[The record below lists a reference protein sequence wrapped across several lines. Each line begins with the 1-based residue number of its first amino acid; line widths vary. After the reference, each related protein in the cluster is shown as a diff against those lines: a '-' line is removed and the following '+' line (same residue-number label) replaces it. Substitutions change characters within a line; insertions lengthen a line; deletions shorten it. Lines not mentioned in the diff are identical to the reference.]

1 MNRNELMGKLNLS
14 NRSRIYVFV
23 LAIIIRIFL
32 TLLEQYYDY
41 YLIGKHTKSIFY
53 LGLIFLAIK
62 IIKPTDKIVKLVFY
76 IFIGFLCLWIS
87 TIILLNS
94 SANQFYY
101 YSPNKE
107 TKMIID
113 ENSYLVGSII
123 DVYEGKYYIFM
134 RKINNAYID
143 TDNGYRPFKDGEVS
157 FNWINERE
165 VIIKYRYRF
174 LADIWRTAHIK
185 FD

>member
-1 MNRNELMGKLNLS
+1 M
-14 NRSRIYVFV
+14 
-23 LAIIIRIFL
+23 
-32 TLLEQYYDY
+32 LLD
-41 YLIGKHTKSIFY
+41 
-53 LGLIFLAIK
+53 
-62 IIKPTDKIVKLVFY
+62 
-76 IFIGFLCLWIS
+76 
-87 TIILLNS
+87 S

-101 YSPNKE
+101 YSPNKD

-113 ENSYLVGSII
+113 ENSFLVGSII
-123 DVYEGKYYIFM
+123 DVYEGKYYIFK
-134 RKINNAYID
+134 RKINDTNIA

-174 LADIWRTAHIK
+174 LSDTWRTARIK